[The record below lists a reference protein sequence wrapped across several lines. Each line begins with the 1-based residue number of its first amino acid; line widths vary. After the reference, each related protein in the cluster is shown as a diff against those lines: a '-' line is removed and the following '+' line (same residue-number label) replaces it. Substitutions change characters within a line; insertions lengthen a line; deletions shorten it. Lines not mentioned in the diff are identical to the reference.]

1 MQVRQLQVAHDS
13 VQDRLVLRIGTQASE
28 EIRVFLTRRFLREL
42 WPHLSVMLAGH
53 LGVARPLATAPE
65 SQGGGSSTFA
75 EPFREENPTY
85 PLGSNP
91 LLAAE
96 ATLEPAGDGLC
107 RLILREMR
115 ERGVTLN
122 LNAELL
128 QALCAMLRA
137 AAGQAGWDL
146 ALEHAAAAPS
156 TAPATPP
163 GKALLH

>member
-13 VQDRLVLRIGTQASE
+13 VQDRLVLRIGTQANE

-42 WPHLSVMLAGH
+42 WPHLAAMLAGH
-53 LGVARPLATAPE
+53 LGMARPLTAAPE
-65 SQGGGSSTFA
+65 GQAGGSPTFA
-75 EPFREENPTY
+75 EPFREENPGY

-107 RLILREMR
+107 RLILRELR

-128 QALCAMLRA
+128 QALCSMLRA
-137 AAGQAGWDL
+137 SAGQAGWDL
-146 ALEHAAAAPS
+146 ALEYAAATPS
-156 TAPATPP
+156 TALAAPA
-163 GKALLH
+163 GKPLLH

>member
-13 VQDRLVLRIGTQASE
+13 VQDRLVMRIGTQANE
-28 EIRVFLTRRFLREL
+28 EIRVFLTRRFVREL
-42 WPHLSVMLAGH
+42 WPHLSAMLAGH
-53 LGVARPLATAPE
+53 LGAAGPLAAAPAGKE
-65 SQGGGSSTFA
+65 GGSTFA

-146 ALEHAAAAPS
+146 ALEYASAAPS
-156 TAPATPP
+156 TAAAAPA
-163 GKALLH
+163 GKTLLH

>member
-13 VQDRLVLRIGTQASE
+13 VQDRLVLRIGTQANE

-42 WPHLSVMLAGH
+42 WPHLPAMLAGH
-53 LGVARPLATAPE
+53 LGAAMPLSAPQE
-65 SQGGGSSTFA
+65 SQTAGASTFA

-96 ATLEPAGDGLC
+96 ATLEPAGDGVC

-137 AAGQAGWDL
+137 AAAQAGWDL
-146 ALEHAAAAPS
+146 ALEYASAAPS
-156 TAPATPP
+156 TAAAAP
-163 GKALLH
+163 KALLH